1 MKKLL
6 AFRNKMKIRTT
17 EELYNKLS
25 EDLSWRKKELTLFK
39 SRIDT
44 ADEKRLNSEIRA
56 GIVMLYSHWEGFIKN
71 ATSYYLIYVKQ
82 LKLNYSDLAPC
93 LLTLSLKSKLLEFN
107 NNYNHEE
114 NLKFVDFFQNN
125 LNQRAF
131 WNLEKAVDTKSNLN
145 SEVLQN
151 ILSVVGISFHDFELK
166 SNLID
171 EKLVK
176 NRNTIAHGN
185 YLSFTKNDYK
195 NLHAEI
201 VGMVNNIFN
210 QITNLAVLKKYK
222 NSA

>member
-1 MKKLL
+1 
-6 AFRNKMKIRTT
+6 MKIRTT
-17 EELYNKLS
+17 EELFNRLS

-44 ADEKRLNSEIRA
+44 AEEKRLNSEIRA
-56 GIVMLYSHWEGFIKN
+56 GIVMLYSHWEGFVKN
-71 ATSYYLIYVKQ
+71 STSYYLLYVKQ
-82 LKLNYSDLAPC
+82 LKLNYSDLSPC
-93 LLTLSLKSKLLEFN
+93 LLTLSLKTKFIEFN
-107 NNYNHEE
+107 NNSSHEE
-114 NLKFVDFFQNN
+114 QLKFVDFVQNN

-151 ILSVVGISFHDFELK
+151 ILSVVGISFNDFELK

-185 YLSFTKNDYK
+185 YLSFSKEDYTI
-195 NLHAEI
+195 LHAEI
-201 VGMVNNIFN
+201 VGMINNIFN

>member
-1 MKKLL
+1 
-6 AFRNKMKIRTT
+6 MKIRTT
-17 EELYNKLS
+17 EELYNRLS

-39 SRIDT
+39 SRIDI
-44 ADEKRLNSEIRA
+44 AEEKRVNSEIRA
-56 GIVMLYSHWEGFIKN
+56 GIVMLYSHWEGFVKN
-71 ATSYYLIYVKQ
+71 ATSYYLLYVKQ
-82 LKLNYSDLAPC
+82 LKLNYSELSPC
-93 LLTLSLKSKLLEFN
+93 LLTLSLKTKFLEFN
-107 NNYNHEE
+107 NTSSHEE
-114 NLKFVDFFQNN
+114 QLKFVDFFQND

-151 ILSVVGISFHDFELK
+151 ILSVVGISFQDFELK

-185 YLSFTKNDYK
+185 YLTFTKKDYTD
-195 NLHAEI
+195 LHAEI
-201 VGMVNNIFN
+201 VGMINNIFN

>member
-1 MKKLL
+1 
-6 AFRNKMKIRTT
+6 MKIRTT
-17 EELYNKLS
+17 EELFNRLS

-39 SRIDT
+39 SRIDI
-44 ADEKRLNSEIRA
+44 AEEKRLNSEIRA
-56 GIVMLYSHWEGFIKN
+56 GIVMLYSHWEGFVKN
-71 ATSYYLIYVKQ
+71 STSYYLLYVKQ
-82 LKLNYSDLAPC
+82 LKLNYSDLSPC
-93 LLTLSLKSKLLEFN
+93 LLTLSLKTKFLEFN
-107 NNYNHEE
+107 NNSSHEE
-114 NLKFVDFFQNN
+114 QLKFVEFVQND

-151 ILSVVGISFHDFELK
+151 ILSVVGISFNDFELK

-185 YLSFTKNDYK
+185 YLSFSKEDYTI
-195 NLHAEI
+195 LHAEI
-201 VGMVNNIFN
+201 VGMINNIFN